1 MPVKCFTF
9 LYVILGYTNKIEL
22 NWTERTY
29 LKNSPL
35 KKPQDSRG
43 LSYVVLGELYLDGFG
58 VSSSIF
64 LFIEQLLGV
73 AHPGQQLIQ
82 CMLELPQC
90 EKASLQFVLD

>member
-1 MPVKCFTF
+1 MSVKCFTF

-35 KKPQDSRG
+35 KNHKIRG

-64 LFIEQLLGV
+64 LFIEQLLSV